1 MSRNSSSGL
10 ASCRSVSV
18 RSASEVGVVL
28 VSTAEQQEGS
38 SDGNFEQG
46 SGLNRAEILVAH
58 ARDVQTA
65 KEGAAACLGRVGQQL
80 PASSSEEEVIQT
92 RVGHDALEAMGL
104 LPVRGFRLGEHADL
118 EVASRV
124 VQKPVFL
131 LPLELRTDG
140 SGDAPGPVA
149 ERLGHAERGNQ
160 ELDVGVDV
168 PVARL
173 VFVLLSG
180 NEQLHGSLETEGF
193 PGEILPQAQVAEVLR
208 FIVDLETG
216 EELDPPDHLVRRRET
231 LIANGNNVV
240 AEIFTSNP
248 QLIANAEALADRFKH
263 DKMED
268 IRICIDAVLSAEKE
282 PVYMVFMDVPT
293 SVLGE
298 VESLLPAVVSPT
310 VSPVLDE
317 SWCSVSV
324 VIKESELNVLAP
336 RLLRLGVDG
345 IVPVPVPKVF
355 TQEMVGNA
363 R

>member
-1 MSRNSSSGL
+1 MG
-10 ASCRSVSV
+10 
-18 RSASEVGVVL
+18 E
-28 VSTAEQQEGS
+28 
-38 SDGNFEQG
+38 SDAF
-46 SGLNRAEILVAH
+46 
-58 ARDVQTA
+58 
-65 KEGAAACLGRVGQQL
+65 
-80 PASSSEEEVIQT
+80 
-92 RVGHDALEAMGL
+92 
-104 LPVRGFRLGEHADL
+104 
-118 EVASRV
+118 
-124 VQKPVFL
+124 
-131 LPLELRTDG
+131 TDI
-140 SGDAPGPVA
+140 
-149 ERLGHAERGNQ
+149 
-160 ELDVGVDV
+160 
-168 PVARL
+168 
-173 VFVLLSG
+173 
-180 NEQLHGSLETEGF
+180 T
-193 PGEILPQAQVAEVLR
+193 
-208 FIVDLETG
+208 ETG
-216 EELDPPDHLVRRRET
+216 ET
-231 LIANGNNVV
+231 LIANGNNIV

-293 SVLGE
+293 SVLVE